1 MSLYA
6 DDDPTKALALQDT
19 DDDPAL
25 HPPTDPQQLFNAA
38 LAAEPE
44 SAHQRDTLLLAA
56 QRFEEHPERLP
67 QLLPQF
73 LGFISEGG
81 DSLLRF
87 WTLDMIHLAVGR
99 GGLSGDVKQLV
110 TLHCFPRLLQLLHTG
125 SIPTLKAVIPILST
139 IYPVLFGILAT
150 SNTQAS
156 ILQMFNDMKSTII
169 DFALNKSGQSGN
181 VGVRAVAWKFVQK
194 VILAATKPATSGDPR
209 LQSRGSSVTDT
220 NISHITQTGILSQ
233 AEIDQEGKKLQTE
246 LVTALY
252 TQTEPAILH
261 PIINSFPSL
270 AKMRQSIAPLVVH
283 SLASWKPNTM
293 AAAGRP
299 AIEIRAVEKTV
310 RIAMTHLI
318 RHPPIASHAAQLNDA
333 LLRQKKRMEDAFVEE
348 ATARKERRRGT
359 KHPMEPPAGVDPESS
374 EQAAKRARLEG
385 SAGGVGSGVGK
396 GPVVDISG
404 MGVEEV
410 VETVISG
417 LRSVS
422 SQTLVSA
429 LENARQALREGSLD
443 AQPLLASPLGV
454 GAAGEVKAE
463 DEEIVNPLDI
473 EDDDDDLLMMDDPE
487 LAIEEEEPTAFT
499 DFVLPPPEPL
509 DPSDK
514 DYILSNTI
522 ERIWQSGADL
532 ASLPDPK
539 ETDAAKT
546 AIQPKEMWMLLLARL
561 ATRGAEVKRKTIS
574 EFVLADFANRSKFAS
589 VWLNEE
595 WYNERIGVSEPRQYL
610 SNLEAIVS
618 VYLPKVDPKDKY
630 LATFIQNLPAIPP
643 SLIDILAD
651 VCQDSERAV
660 VGFTVLRDIVE
671 SRPPVREQ
679 ALQTLLALCT
689 HTDRK
694 IRVMAI
700 ITTVRRWGQNSPMM
714 PIITKYALSVLWRLV
729 EAKPEV
735 KNEAVK
741 EEGGE
746 AETEEQIG
754 ESAETDV
761 EMKEEQPKE
770 EGSIDRYLEQPSA
783 RTVQQH
789 VELAFALAKRQQ
801 SLLDDIFKIYP
812 QLIPEV
818 QKAVEEQLMPLIQSL
833 GATPKLMEILKKF
846 PAGADQLV
854 MRVIGVLSAEGA
866 GQVLVSLVKSVLA
879 ERELDP
885 KFVIPIVGELD
896 KAEIEKQLPK
906 IVSMLVDPET
916 KDMVKTA
923 FASMLQKMTP
933 SDLMV
938 ALHQEGGAPL
948 KEIIEAVKV
957 CFSMTTVFR
966 SDVLANAM
974 NRIADLPTIPLIF
987 VRTIIQV
994 ANTYKSLAPFIA
1006 NHILPKLV
1014 AKKIWENGQLWDG
1027 FVMLAKR
1034 IAPASYGA
1042 LLQLPKEQ
1050 LREVVGKQPSMKAG
1064 LKNFL
1069 ASKPGSKGALLEI
1082 FGDDE

>member
-6 DDDPTKALALQDT
+6 DDDPTKALSLQDT
-19 DDDPAL
+19 DENTSL

-38 LAAEPE
+38 VAAEPE
-44 SAHQRDTLLLAA
+44 SAHQHDTLLLAA

-110 TLHCFPRLLQLLHTG
+110 TLHCFPLLLKLLHTG

-156 ILQMFNDMKSTII
+156 ILQMFNDMKQTITAL
-169 DFALNKSGQSGN
+169 ALNKSGQPLS

-194 VILAATKPATSGDPR
+194 VILAATKPAGSGDPR
-209 LQSRGSSVTDT
+209 LQSRGSSSTDT
-220 NISHITQTGILSQ
+220 NISHITPTGILSQ

-299 AIEIRAVEKTV
+299 AMEIRAVEKTV

-348 ATARKERRRGT
+348 AALRKERRRGM
-359 KHPMEPPAGVDPESS
+359 KHPMDPPGAEPESS

-404 MGVEEV
+404 MPVEEV
-410 VETVISG
+410 VESVISG

-429 LENARQALREGSLD
+429 LENARQALRENSLD
-443 AQPLLASPLGV
+443 AQPLLATSLGV
-454 GAAGEVKAE
+454 ASTEAKAE

-473 EDDDDDLLMMDDPE
+473 QDDDDDLLMMDDPE
-487 LAIEEEEPTAFT
+487 LAIEEEPTTFT
-499 DFVLPPPEPL
+499 DIVLPPPEPL

-514 DYILSNTI
+514 EYILSSTI

-539 ETDAAKT
+539 ASDATRT
-546 AIQPKEMWMLLLARL
+546 AVQPKEMWMLLLARL
-561 ATRGAEVKRKTIS
+561 ATRGAEAKRRTIS

-595 WYNERIGVSEPRQYL
+595 WYNERIGVSEAGQYL
-610 SNLEAIVS
+610 SNLEAIIS
-618 VYLPKVDPKDKY
+618 VYLPKIDAKDKH
-630 LATFIQNLPAIPP
+630 LTTFIQSLPSIPP
-643 SLIDILAD
+643 SLIDTLAD
-651 VCQDSERAV
+651 ICQDPEKAV

-671 SRPPVREQ
+671 SRPPVRAQ
-679 ALQTLLALCT
+679 ALQTLLELCT

-700 ITTVRRWGQNSPMM
+700 ITTVRRWGQDSPMM
-714 PIITKYALSVLWRLV
+714 PIITEYALGVLWRLV
-729 EAKPEV
+729 KAKPE
-735 KNEAVK
+735 EVK
-741 EEGGE
+741 EEVKGEGESGE
-746 AETEEQIG
+746 A
-754 ESAETDV
+754 ADV
-761 EMKEEQPKE
+761 EMKEEPEQVKE
-770 EGSIDRYLEQPSA
+770 EQVTEESEEVEEGQGKYLEKPSV

-801 SLLDDIFKIYP
+801 GLLDDIFKLYP
-812 QLIPEV
+812 RLIPEV
-818 QKAVEEQLMPLIQSL
+818 QKAVEAQLMPLIQSL
-833 GATPKLMEILKKF
+833 GATPKLMAILKKF
-846 PAGADQLV
+846 PDGADQLV

-885 KFVIPIVGELD
+885 QFVIPIVGELD
-896 KAEIEKQLPK
+896 KAEIEKQLPR
-906 IVSMLVDPET
+906 IVSMLADPET

-974 NRIADLPTIPLIF
+974 SRIADLPVIPLIF

-1014 AKKIWENGQLWDG
+1014 TKRIWESAQLWDG

-1034 IAPASYGA
+1034 IAPASFGA
-1042 LLQLPKEQ
+1042 LLQLPREQ
-1050 LREVVGKQPSMKAG
+1050 LREVVEKQPSMKAG

-1069 ASKPGSKGALLEI
+1069 ASKPGSKAALLEI
-1082 FGDDE
+1082 FGEE